1 MDLGDTRYMIG
12 QEMIGTIEQ
21 VEERYQAKLKETPGM
36 TATKIIEVLQ
46 EVVRND
52 LLIAW
57 LSQIHSKRNN
67 ES

>member
-1 MDLGDTRYMIG
+1 
-12 QEMIGTIEQ
+12 MIGTIEQ